1 MSEIRV
7 TDIKGENGLDAV
19 TLSKGASSVGI
30 ITATGFKV
38 GTAISATDGAVSA
51 TRFHGSGA
59 DLTGIVAGLVGF
71 KHIRNNSTTTLNTTS
86 YTTIFSISYTPQDG
100 ANNKVYVFA
109 SGQFEQD
116 DNNGSE
122 AWMKISCSGQ
132 HTNDI
137 IGSEQKVGIDQSQ
150 QSATSLCT
158 FLRDTN
164 ISNNN
169 AITYNFQ
176 ARTSNSSS
184 DWRPR
189 ISMALTVIEI
199 ASGIDQT

>member
-71 KHIRNNSTTTLNTTS
+71 KHIRNTSTTTLNTTS
-86 YTTIFSISYTPQDG
+86 FTTIFSISYTPQDG

-116 DNNGSE
+116 DHNGAPSY
-122 AWMKISCSGQ
+122 AKISCSGQ

-137 IGSEQKVGIDQSQ
+137 IGSEQKVGTDQSA
-150 QSATSLCT
+150 QSNSSICT

-164 ISNNN
+164 IANNN
-169 AITYNFQ
+169 ALTYNFQ
-176 ARTSNSSS
+176 AKSDNSSS
-184 DWRPR
+184 DWRPK
-189 ISMALTVIEI
+189 ISLALTVIEV

>member
-71 KHIRNNSTTTLNTTS
+71 KHIRNTSTTTLNTTS

-164 ISNNN
+164 IGNNT

-176 ARTSNSSS
+176 ARTSNSNS

-189 ISMALTVIEI
+189 ISMALTVIEV